1 MKQLTRVD
9 LISKKQ
15 KDMKNAYSLSATVVC
30 LAGCLGAWL
39 SACTTGEEPVAAGQ
53 PLEIAAS
60 ITPLTRATADY
71 EKTDFSDGDQINVGA
86 AADAVNTTYRYD
98 LAKDRWLPVK
108 GVDLTTSGKS
118 TTFYA
123 AYPTGFTAILS
134 DQSLVENYKVSNQL
148 KANTT
153 TAGNY
158 VQFSFAPAAAK
169 ITLSVIYS
177 DNTHEGISAT
187 LTGSNLISSGSTAPI
202 TFYKV
207 SATGK
212 THTYVAIV
220 RPGTLSYTITVNS
233 NQTSSSPAVADNR
246 MYTQTSKELKA
257 GYNYIYNFSST
268 NDFIL
273 NGVQVKPFQEMGTT
287 DVGSAT

>member
-1 MKQLTRVD
+1 
-9 LISKKQ
+9 
-15 KDMKNAYSLSATVVC
+15 MKNEYSIAAKAVC
-30 LAGCLGAWL
+30 LAGCLGALW
-39 SACTTGEEPVAAGQ
+39 SSCTTGEEPVTAGQ

-60 ITPLTRATADY
+60 ITPATRAAADY
-71 EKTDFSDGDQINVGA
+71 EKTAFADGDQINVGT
-86 AADAVNTTYRYD
+86 AADAVNTTYQYNGTQ
-98 LAKDRWLPVK
+98 DRWLPQN
-108 GVDLTTSGKS
+108 GTGLTTSGAS

-123 AYPTGFTAILS
+123 AYPIDFTAILS
-134 DQSLVENYKVSNQL
+134 DQSNVNNYKLSNQL
-148 KANTT
+148 KANATT
-153 TAGNY
+153 TGNY
-158 VQFSFAPAAAK
+158 VQFSFVPAAAK

-177 DNTHEGISAT
+177 DNTHQGVSAT
-187 LTGSNLISSGSTAPI
+187 LAGSNLISSGSTSGI

-207 SATGK
+207 AVTGK

-233 NQTSSSPAVADNR
+233 NQTAGGSAIADSKT
-246 MYTQTSKELKA
+246 YTQADRELKA

-287 DVGSAT
+287 DAGSAT

>member
-1 MKQLTRVD
+1 
-9 LISKKQ
+9 
-15 KDMKNAYSLSATVVC
+15 MKNEYSIATKALC
-30 LAGCLGAWL
+30 LAGCLGAL
-39 SACTTGEEPVAAGQ
+39 CSSCTAGEEPVTAEQ

-60 ITPLTRATADY
+60 IMPVTRAAADY
-71 EKTDFSDGDQINVGA
+71 EKTDFADGDQINVGA
-86 AADAVNTTYRYD
+86 AADAVNTTYQYNK
-98 LAKDRWLPVK
+98 AKDRWLPLV
-108 GVDLTTSGKS
+108 GTGLTTSGAS

-123 AYPTGFTAILS
+123 AYPIGFTAILP
-134 DQSLVENYKVSNQL
+134 DQSDVNNYKLSNQL
-148 KANTT
+148 KANATT
-153 TAGNY
+153 TGNY

-177 DNTHEGISAT
+177 DNTHEGVSAT
-187 LTGSNLISSGSTAPI
+187 LAGSNLISSGSTAGI

-233 NQTSSSPAVADNR
+233 NQMSGGSAIPDNR
-246 MYTQTSKELKA
+246 TYTQTSRELKA